1 MSSIFNYQIEANR
14 DVEQIATENLIFL
27 KKCVN
32 LDEQDGWILISSC
45 IGVVGLKFYKNR
57 LN

>member
-27 KKCVN
+27 KKSII
-32 LDEQDGWILISSC
+32 LDEQDQTDGYQV
-45 IGVVGLKFYKNR
+45 GVVGLKFYR
-57 LN
+57 SSF

>member
-27 KKCVN
+27 KKVLFLMN
-32 LDEQDGWILISSC
+32 KIRQMDIKLA
-45 IGVVGLKFYKNR
+45 
-57 LN
+57 